1 MAARQKSAR
10 LVEEA
15 KSLQDALP
23 PPCQCSA
30 ERARIALHEAT
41 ESRAFARAAFRL
53 LSATAPGEFTSAQ
66 FHCSPAPQW
75 GLWLSSNGVTISPGL
90 MREISKVNPTIPV
103 LCANP
108 GITVSPTRDV
118 LPPEEELVQTPF
130 YRIFMKPLNWRHAVA
145 LFFWKTVSPPELDCV
160 LSVYRTE
167 EQGDFS
173 HKEISQLA
181 ALHPDIERARLRV
194 TKLEEQRAALRS
206 LQHFV
211 RNLPVPAMML
221 NWQLKVLYQN
231 REALD
236 YCTRWQGRARAGS
249 LKPVM
254 SLPLELC
261 DACREMKIEW
271 GKHLARNGFTRLV
284 RKRVI
289 LCQGCAP
296 LRVTISMMQLA
307 PTLLG
312 DPNFLV
318 VFEGSSPSGEGHP
331 GSPMFAKLA
340 KLTAREREVA
350 LLVTEGI
357 SNQDIAD
364 RLGRCVG
371 TVKAELHA
379 AYMKLGVTSRAQLL
393 LKILN
398 G

>member
-1 MAARQKSAR
+1 M
-10 LVEEA
+10 
-15 KSLQDALP
+15 
-23 PPCQCSA
+23 
-30 ERARIALHEAT
+30 
-41 ESRAFARAAFRL
+41 
-53 LSATAPGEFTSAQ
+53 
-66 FHCSPAPQW
+66 
-75 GLWLSSNGVTISPGL
+75 
-90 MREISKVNPTIPV
+90 
-103 LCANP
+103 
-108 GITVSPTRDV
+108 
-118 LPPEEELVQTPF
+118 QTPF
-130 YRIFMKPLNWRHAVA
+130 YRIFMKPFNWRHAVA
-145 LFFWKTVSPPELDCV
+145 LFFWKSVSPPELDCV
-160 LSVYRTE
+160 LSVYRTA

-173 HKEISQLA
+173 DKEIAKLA

-211 RNLPVPAMML
+211 RDLPVPAMML

-236 YCTRWQGRARAGS
+236 YCTRWQGGARAGS

-254 SLPLELC
+254 GLPLELRNV
-261 DACREMKIEW
+261 CREMKIEW
-271 GKHLARNGFTRLV
+271 GKHLARNGFTRVV

-289 LCQGCAP
+289 LYQGCAS
-296 LRVTISMMQLA
+296 LRATISMMQLDT
-307 PTLLG
+307 TLLG
-312 DPNFLV
+312 DPNFLIV
-318 VFEGSSPSGEGHP
+318 SEGRSPSGEGP
-331 GSPMFAKLA
+331 SGSPTRMFAKLA
-340 KLTAREREVA
+340 KLTARERDVA